1 MKIAYT
7 TYTIGA
13 IAPRNVR
20 KTKTAISGVGPQ
32 PLVPIVFPTHVT

>member
-13 IAPRNVR
+13 IAPKNVQ
-20 KTKTAISGVGPQ
+20 KTKSAISGVGRQ
-32 PLVPIVFPTHVT
+32 PHVPSVFPTHVT